1 MKKSTDH
8 PSVTYI
14 KQKIA
19 NKTAN
24 KFSFRPINEDLV
36 RGIVKESSI
45 NKAASG
51 GIPVKLL
58 KESEFIF

>member
-14 KQKIA
+14 KQKI
-19 NKTAN
+19 KTAN

-36 RGIVKESSI
+36 RGIVKELSI